1 MSELPTANSSDPV
14 PERRREYRLNRVLG
28 AELVQGEMHT
38 KARLYVIN
46 ISSTGLKATHPTPLS
61 TDELQ
66 RFLLELSPK
75 EPPLDLKARIAW
87 QRELT
92 MSGLFEVGLE
102 FVELSEENKCH
113 IETFIE
119 TERNKKEPSKSLDLA
134 SIWKFGQ
141 LDGI

>member
-1 MSELPTANSSDPV
+1 MSELPSANSSEPV

-28 AELVQGEMHT
+28 AELIQGELHT

-102 FVELSEENKCH
+102 FVELSEEH
-113 IETFIE
+113 QSQIELFIE
-119 TERNKKEPSKSLDLA
+119 TERHKKEPTKTLDLA

-141 LDGI
+141 VDRI

>member
-1 MSELPTANSSDPV
+1 MSDTTSTDGEPIQ
-14 PERRREYRLNRVLG
+14 ERRREYRLNRVLG
-28 AELVQGEMHT
+28 AELIQGQLHT

-75 EPPLDLKARIAW
+75 ETPLELQARIAW

-92 MSGLFEVGLE
+92 LSGLFEVGLE
-102 FVELSEENKCH
+102 FVELSESNKTR
-113 IETFIE
+113 IEDFIE
-119 TERNKKEPSKSLDLA
+119 AERSKKEPSKTLDLS

-141 LDGI
+141 PGS

>member
-1 MSELPTANSSDPV
+1 MSELPSATSSEPV

-102 FVELSEENKCH
+102 FVELSEENKRH
-113 IETFIE
+113 IESFIE